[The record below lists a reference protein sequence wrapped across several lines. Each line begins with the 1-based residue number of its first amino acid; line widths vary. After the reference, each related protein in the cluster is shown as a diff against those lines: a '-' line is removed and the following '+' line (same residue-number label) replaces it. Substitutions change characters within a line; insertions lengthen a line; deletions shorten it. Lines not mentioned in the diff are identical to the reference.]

1 VGTRDDGFD
10 LHQRCTQRFDDATR
24 DGHYFDCAQCS
35 EKVLD
40 LSSLTFREYA
50 RWRARP
56 RDSAKPT
63 CVRAKVDADGRI
75 VLADEPAPTRKRLP
89 VLPAMIAATMSAA
102 CERSSTAPSSPVVA
116 AEPRAPVA
124 AVPSV
129 ASIAADVSSV
139 TAAEAIGPPTPSVDP
154 SLIALTDTHDAGPAR
169 SDAAVAD
176 GRAIVRL
183 RHPHP
188 PGRHRGRVAATQTV
202 EEFAGMDFK

>member
-1 VGTRDDGFD
+1 VGTRDDGFE

-24 DGHYFDCAQCS
+24 EGHYFDCAQCS

-50 RWRARP
+50 RWRERP

-75 VLADEPAPTRKRLP
+75 VLAEEPMPRRRLP
-89 VLPAMIAATMSAA
+89 VLPAMIAATMSAG
-102 CERSSTAPSSPVVA
+102 CERAPPAPGAPVVS
-116 AEPRAPVA
+116 AEPRAPV
-124 AVPSV
+124 VSV
-129 ASIAADVSSV
+129 APVTLVVADAPAV
-139 TAAEAIGPPTPSVDP
+139 TPSEAIGPPTPSVDP
-154 SLIALTDTHDAGPAR
+154 SLIALTDTRDAGPAR
-169 SDAAVAD
+169 ADAAVSDA
-176 GRAIVRL
+176 RAIVRL

-188 PGRHRGRVAATQTV
+188 PGRHRGRAAPTQTV